1 MISLVLVLTI
11 LGGGVC
17 ANLQSL
23 SLLGDLPPASQQNKS
38 KDLNISLTVGENAT
52 PNRIIIHWVMKNISN
67 AEVTILKNGY
77 YGGYEIEVTD
87 DEGKPVPLTRD
98 GEDAWLLSAFISHR
112 NYVTL
117 KPGDEDKFE
126 ADISR
131 MFKWQCQHHYR
142 IAVKRQHWETE

>member
-23 SLLGDLPPASQQNKS
+23 SLPADLPLASQQNKS
-38 KDLNISLTVGENAT
+38 KDLKISLMVGENAT

-87 DEGKPVPLTRD
+87 
-98 GEDAWLLSAFISHR
+98 I
-112 NYVTL
+112 
-117 KPGDEDKFE
+117 
-126 ADISR
+126 
-131 MFKWQCQHHYR
+131 
-142 IAVKRQHWETE
+142 ET